1 MKETELRPKFLD
13 DFIGKDRIK
22 NALKTYILSSSKQNK
37 QLDHILIFGQAGVGK
52 TTLATII
59 ANELKARIHYIQG
72 PGIQMISDVLDI
84 VSLITE
90 GDIIFIDEIH
100 KINNKVIELFYS
112 LMEDFVIDIKL
123 GKELNAQY
131 SRLNVPKF
139 TLICSTTDIGKLP
152 QPFLDRFGI
161 NFYIDQYSKD
171 EIIKI
176 IDAIANK
183 KMSNIT
189 YDELNLISEYS
200 KGIPRIAINIL
211 NRYYDHKL
219 INKNICEKEIFDS
232 IGVYSKGLNQ
242 IDIMYLDILKK
253 YKNRA
258 IGIKSLSQQLGIDE
272 KTIENTI
279 EPYLLR
285 IGFISKQPN
294 GRVITTDGECYLK
307 NL

>member
-1 MKETELRPKFLD
+1 MKETELRPKTLD

-22 NALKTYILSSSKQNK
+22 NALKTYILSSVKQNK

-59 ANELKARIHYIQG
+59 ANELKTKIHYIQG
-72 PGIQMISDVLDI
+72 PGIQMVSDVLDV
-84 VSLITE
+84 VSMITE
-90 GDIIFIDEIH
+90 GDVIFIDEVH
-100 KINNKVIELFYS
+100 KINIKIIELFYS

-123 GKELNAQY
+123 GRELNAQY
-131 SRLNVPKF
+131 TRLNIPKF
-139 TLICSTTDIGKLP
+139 TLICSTTDIGRLP

-161 NFYIDQYSKD
+161 HLYLDTYGEN
-171 EIIKI
+171 EIVKI
-176 IDAIANK
+176 IGAIANK
-183 KMSNIT
+183 TMLNIT
-189 YDELNLISEYS
+189 SDELNLIAEYS

-219 INKNICEKEIFDS
+219 VNASSCDRDIFDS

-242 IDIMYLDILKK
+242 IDIMYLNVLKK

-258 IGIKSLSQQLGIDE
+258 IGITSLSQQLGIDE
-272 KTIENTI
+272 KTIMNTI
-279 EPYLLR
+279 EPYLLK
-285 IGFISKQPN
+285 IGFISKRPN
-294 GRVITTDGECYLK
+294 GRVITIEAERYLK